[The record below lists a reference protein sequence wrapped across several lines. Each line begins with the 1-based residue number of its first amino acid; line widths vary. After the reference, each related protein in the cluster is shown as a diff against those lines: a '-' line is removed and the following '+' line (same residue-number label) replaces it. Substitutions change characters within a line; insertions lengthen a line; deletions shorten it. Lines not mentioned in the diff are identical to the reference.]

1 MKSKEDEK
9 ERVNGARW
17 WHFPELVCNYTQ
29 VWWHFSELVC
39 MIHTSGGM
47 VAFFLTDIIGV
58 VCICVM
64 VRAG

>member
-1 MKSKEDEK
+1 M
-9 ERVNGARW
+9 GQGGGI
-17 WHFPELVCNYTQ
+17 FPTCVKFN
-29 VWWHFSELVC
+29 
-39 MIHTSGGM
+39 TSGGM